1 MRKHPPPKIGFTMNK
16 IAAVKLVARIIVGAG
31 TTTVSNSIIKNNV
44 QPSNVLEQISTAVA
58 SVVIGSMASEATKS
72 HTDAKIDSLVDAWN
86 NVKSKEDH
94 ATA

>member
-1 MRKHPPPKIGFTMNK
+1 
-16 IAAVKLVARIIVGAG
+16 
-31 TTTVSNSIIKNNV
+31 
-44 QPSNVLEQISTAVA
+44 
-58 SVVIGSMASEATKS
+58 MASEATKS